1 ALASMSFAQ
10 MLSVSVFGGYTTLAM
25 EETNNE
31 IDEFEEGLV
40 LLGGSEENVTKENIN
55 SAFMGGIDV
64 GIMLSKEISI
74 GSRIA
79 LITGASGKARLDDD
93 ASDDYFELN
102 MSLGLLPVMAGG
114 KIMFGEEIKAGLS
127 AYGGMGFASG
137 NYELATMT
145 GGTEDSDL
153 INFAGSGMVVDVA
166 GSIGAE
172 LPSGVT
178 GGLEVG
184 YRIAKVA
191 EMKTTEENTDMGVE
205 KDEVVENSDNEPME
219 FDYSGITANVFLTL
233 AF

>member
-1 ALASMSFAQ
+1 
-10 MLSVSVFGGYTTLAM
+10 
-25 EETNNE
+25 
-31 IDEFEEGLV
+31 
-40 LLGGSEENVTKENIN
+40 
-55 SAFMGGIDV
+55 
-64 GIMLSKEISI
+64 
-74 GSRIA
+74 
-79 LITGASGKARLDDD
+79 
-93 ASDDYFELN
+93 
-102 MSLGLLPVMAGG
+102 
-114 KIMFGEEIKAGLS
+114 
-127 AYGGMGFASG
+127 
-137 NYELATMT
+137 
-145 GGTEDSDL
+145 
-153 INFAGSGMVVDVA
+153 MVVDVA